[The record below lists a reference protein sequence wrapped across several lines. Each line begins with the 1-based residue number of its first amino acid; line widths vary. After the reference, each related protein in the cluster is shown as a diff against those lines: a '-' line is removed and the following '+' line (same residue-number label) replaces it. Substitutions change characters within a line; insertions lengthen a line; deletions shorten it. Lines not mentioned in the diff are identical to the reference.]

1 MKISQK
7 VLTDLKNRQE
17 YAFEIVYQEYYRLV
31 YYISFRIVKD
41 EELAKDI
48 MQETFLALME
58 HIEDYNESGT
68 LKQYL
73 TSIAKNKSLN
83 ACAKRKWQIPLDE
96 ASESRLVSQSPADE
110 VDTLLTIGRVL
121 SPEDAEIV
129 TLKILF
135 SYNFKEIAEE
145 MNLSLNTIQGRYY
158 KAIRQLKKHFD
169 GGKL

>member
-17 YAFEIVYQEYYRLV
+17 YAFEIVYQEYYRLI

-48 MQETFLALME
+48 MQETFLSLME
-58 HIEDYNESGT
+58 HIKEYNESGT
-68 LKQYL
+68 LKSYL

-83 ACAKRKWQIPLDE
+83 AIQKNKRQVSLDE
-96 ASESRLVSQSPADE
+96 ESENRLVSRSPADD
-110 VDTLLTIGRVL
+110 VDTLLTIERTL

-135 SYNFKEIAEE
+135 SYNFKEIADE
-145 MNLSLNTIQGRYY
+145 MNLSLNMVQGRYY

-169 GGKL
+169 GGQL